1 MRRWQRPSLGFSI
14 VVATYALTVA
24 FFAWGLSTPP
34 LDRVWQLHH
43 ELKIGRLFKLSK
55 EDRQL
60 LTSAMQRHPSL
71 AAAMLDSGQAGII
84 SAHRD
89 GWIDT
94 PYVTMPQRPSRLKPT
109 YVTLIRTPRSPASLR
124 LLFDVQTPLPYIPY
138 DIEIDGAGWERKV
151 AVEARGKLVVELPAP
166 PPQPELII
174 IKIKGDELRADPASI
189 GVRLSFDPPQDA
201 LEPGEGDDEDDE

>member
-1 MRRWQRPSLGFSI
+1 MRRLPRPSLGFSI
-14 VVATYALTVA
+14 VVATYALTIA

-34 LDRVWQLHH
+34 LDRVWHLHH
-43 ELKIGRLFKLSK
+43 ELKIGRTFKLSK

-94 PYVTMPQRPSRLKPT
+94 PYVT
-109 YVTLIRTPRSPASLR
+109 LIRTPRSPASLR
-124 LLFDVQTPLPYIPY
+124 LTFDVQTPLVYIPY
-138 DIEIDGAGWERKV
+138 NIEIDGAGWERKV
-151 AVEARGKLVVELPAP
+151 AVEARGKLEVELPP
-166 PPQPELII
+166 PPAQPELII

-189 GVRLSFDPPQDA
+189 GVRLGFDPPQDE
-201 LEPGEGDDEDDE
+201 LDQGDEDDEGEE

>member
-1 MRRWQRPSLGFSI
+1 MRFSRPSLGFSI

-43 ELKIGRLFKLSK
+43 EHKIGRLFKLSK

-60 LTSAMQRHPSL
+60 LTAAMHQHPSL
-71 AAAMLDSGQAGII
+71 AASLLDSGQAGII
-84 SAHRD
+84 SAQRD

-94 PYVTMPQRPSRLKPT
+94 P
-109 YVTLIRTPRSPASLR
+109 YVTLIRTPRSPASLKVS
-124 LLFDVQTPLPYIPY
+124 FDVQTPLQYIPY
-138 DIEIDGAGWERKV
+138 NIEIDGAGWERKL
-151 AVEARGKLVVELPAP
+151 AVEARGTLVVELPPP

-189 GVRLSFDPPQDA
+189 GVHITFDPPQDA
-201 LEPGEGDDEDDE
+201 LETRVDEEEDDE

>member
-1 MRRWQRPSLGFSI
+1 MRFSRPSLGFSI

-60 LTSAMQRHPSL
+60 LTAAMQQHPSL
-71 AAAMLDSGQAGII
+71 AASLLDSGQAGII
-84 SAHRD
+84 SAQRD

-94 PYVTMPQRPSRLKPT
+94 P
-109 YVTLIRTPRSPASLR
+109 YVTLIRTPRSPASLKVS
-124 LLFDVQTPLPYIPY
+124 FDVQTPLQYIPY
-138 DIEIDGAGWERKV
+138 NIEIDGAGWERKL
-151 AVEARGKLVVELPAP
+151 AVEARGTLVVELPPP

-189 GVRLSFDPPQDA
+189 GVRITFDPPQDA
-201 LEPGEGDDEDDE
+201 LETRADEEEDDE

>member
-1 MRRWQRPSLGFSI
+1 MRFSRPSLGFSI

-60 LTSAMQRHPSL
+60 LTAAMQQHPSL
-71 AAAMLDSGQAGII
+71 AASLLDSGQAGII
-84 SAHRD
+84 SAQRD

-94 PYVTMPQRPSRLKPT
+94 P
-109 YVTLIRTPRSPASLR
+109 YVTLIRTPRSPASLKVS
-124 LLFDVQTPLPYIPY
+124 FDVQTPLQYIPY
-138 DIEIDGAGWERKV
+138 NIEIDGAGWERKL
-151 AVEARGKLVVELPAP
+151 AVEARGTLVVELPPP

-189 GVRLSFDPPQDA
+189 GVRITFDPPQDA
-201 LEPGEGDDEDDE
+201 LETQADEEEDDE

>member
-1 MRRWQRPSLGFSI
+1 MRRWPHPSLGFSI

-43 ELKIGRLFKLSK
+43 ELKIGRLYKLSK
-55 EDRQL
+55 DDRQL
-60 LTSAMQRHPSL
+60 LAAAMQRHPAL
-71 AAAMLDSGQAGII
+71 AASLLDSGQAGII

-94 PYVTMPQRPSRLKPT
+94 PYVT
-109 YVTLIRTPRSPASLR
+109 LIRTPRSPASLH
-124 LLFDVQTPLPYIPY
+124 LTFDVQTPLQYIPY
-138 DIEIDGAGWERKV
+138 NIEIDGAGWERKV
-151 AVEARGKLVVELPAP
+151 AVEARGKLVVELPP
-166 PPQPELII
+166 PPAVPELII

-189 GVRLSFDPPQDA
+189 GVRLGFDPPQDA
-201 LEPGEGDDEDDE
+201 LEPRDDEDEDDG

>member
-1 MRRWQRPSLGFSI
+1 MRKWQRPSLGFSI
-14 VVATYALTVA
+14 VVATYALTIA

-34 LDRVWQLHH
+34 LDWVWQLHH
-43 ELKIGRLFKLSK
+43 ELKIGRVFKLSK

-94 PYVTMPQRPSRLKPT
+94 PYVT
-109 YVTLIRTPRSPASLR
+109 LIRTPRSPASLR
-124 LLFDVQTPLPYIPY
+124 LLFNVQTPLVYIPY
-138 DIEIDGAGWERKV
+138 NIEIDGAGWERKV
-151 AVEARGKLVVELPAP
+151 AIEERGQVVVELPP
-166 PPQPELII
+166 PPSEPELII

-189 GVRLSFDPPQDA
+189 GVRLGFDPPQDA
-201 LEPGEGDDEDDE
+201 LEARDDDDEDDE